1 MSFHAAVYNASI
13 AQNTDV
19 DVAAVTDSILTIVNN
34 HFLPQRNCE
43 LLFVGAA
50 SANMNR
56 ARIETPSIRQIARP
70 FIRPVSGAVGWG
82 YPQRLDIMGQNAV
95 PLRATEE
102 ISFIA
107 QQTGAAAEQVF
118 GLIGLGFG
126 AYTRPVGST
135 YTIRGT
141 STTAAGVR
149 AWTQLAGVT
158 WSDTLPAGVYAVIGM
173 EHVSATGICARLIFE
188 QQALR
193 PGTPSIQAVGTGASD
208 MFRNGNWG
216 EWGRFNAYALPNI
229 EVFCN
234 AADASHDVF
243 LDLIKVG

>member
-1 MSFHAAVYNASI
+1 MSFHAALFNSSI
-13 AQNTDV
+13 AQNADV
-19 DVAAVTDSILTIVNN
+19 DVTAVTDSILTIVNN

-50 SANMNR
+50 SANMSR
-56 ARIETPSIRQIARP
+56 ARIETPSVRQIARP
-70 FIRPVSGAVGWG
+70 FVRPVSGAVGWG
-82 YPQRLDIMGQNAV
+82 YPQRIDIMGRNAV

-107 QQTGAAAEQVF
+107 HQAGAAAEQVF

-126 AYTRPVGST
+126 AYTAPAGSVF
-135 YTIRGT
+135 TIRGT

-149 AWTQLAGVT
+149 SWTQLAGVT
-158 WSDTLPAGVYAVIGM
+158 WSDTLPAGQYAVVGM
-173 EHVSATGICARLIFE
+173 EHSSTTGICGRLIFE
-188 QQALR
+188 QQSLR
-193 PGTPSIQAVGTGASD
+193 PGCPSIQSVGTGVSD
-208 MFRNGNWG
+208 DFRNGGWG

-234 AADASHDVF
+234 AADASHEVY
-243 LDLIKVG
+243 LDLVKV